1 MNIGELIDHYQ
12 EWVDYDMKRYGKIS
26 DETNR
31 DIEEAGLQIVKDKY
45 GDYEVIAGKYNE
57 SLKGENGWI
66 KRWKFLDNYYKG
78 DLVISKISFP
88 CEAWHI
94 EKVAPNGR
102 TIKHLGNYK
111 SLEVAMDAAE
121 QYLKKYTNN
130 FSESLKEDT
139 QLKFDGDM
147 INDIDVL
154 YGWRPQEVERILI
167 KHGSDKNNDN
177 WIDGLDLPAAYDEIM
192 STFRDKY
199 SDDDEIDYDAAKV
212 LGLIDES
219 LKESLRMSRDDF
231 DRMCKENGILQG
243 LSRRDYMEIRDLFH
257 AGSESFDSAVND
269 LWHGDDDFHSR
280 DWYENLLKK
289 YIDQESLKEAKKL
302 RAPKFWN
309 TNFSDNVIKDYE
321 AGKLTFDNIEEW
333 DTAYNDGR
341 KPNPPFNTKEIL
353 DYYLAT
359 KDTPTES
366 AIKESVTFSD
376 YMLDKNSVLHLTSDL
391 LKDYNTTTST
401 TFICPK
407 DEYFLVEL
415 SVDDGQ
421 HLLQCP
427 HCQIQYGYDED
438 DIEATFDIL

>member
-1 MNIGELIDHYQ
+1 MSKLFNSILQGFKEFGEI
-12 EWVDYDMKRYGKIS
+12 
-26 DETNR
+26 TN
-31 DIEEAGLQIVKDKY
+31 
-45 GDYEVIAGKYNE
+45 N
-57 SLKGENGWI
+57 
-66 KRWKFLDNYYKG
+66 
-78 DLVISKISFP
+78 
-88 CEAWHI
+88 
-94 EKVAPNGR
+94 
-102 TIKHLGNYK
+102 K
-111 SLEVAMDAAE
+111 SLLNQIDEIETSETFEEDTIHKSIYTIDYVDNTGASFKDRIKASSEEDA
-121 QYLKKYTNN
+121 LKKFNKKSKN
-130 FSESLKEDT
+130 FVNGVRKIKGHPYIDYLDDDASYDEIDDLTEDT

-167 KHGSDKNNDN
+167 KHCSDENNDN

-243 LSRRDYMEIRDLFH
+243 LSRHDYMEIRDLFH

-269 LWHGDDDFHSR
+269 LWHGDDNFHSR

-309 TNFSDNVIKDYE
+309 TRFADNAIKDYE
-321 AGKLTFDNIEEW
+321 AGKLTFNNIEEW
-333 DTAYNDGR
+333 DIAYNDGR
-341 KPNPPFNTKEIL
+341 KPNPSFNTKEIL

-359 KDTPTES
+359 KDTSTES

-427 HCQIQYGYDED
+427 HCQTQYGYDED